1 MGNISCCSFISYFSC
16 YTAVKLGKI
25 KMIVGSTKENLSLEK
40 RVSLTPETAKNI
52 IGLGLQVILEKNY
65 ATHLGI
71 LDQEYE
77 NSGVKIKNTS
87 NEVISSCNLLVKVNC
102 PSQEDISSLK
112 EKTIIV
118 GMMNPS
124 KNKNELIEINKKK
137 VDIFSLETLP
147 RITRAQ
153 SMDVLSSQSNLAG
166 YRAVVDCVAEFEKAV
181 PMMMTAAGTVPA
193 AKVLVIGAGVAGLQ
207 AIATAKRLGAI
218 VSATDVRAASKEQ
231 VESLG
236 GRFLTVDQSDDME
249 TAGGYAKEAT
259 AEYKKKQ
266 ADMMRDAL
274 KKNDIVI
281 CTALIPGKP
290 APRILSEELVK
301 LMKPGS
307 IIYDLAAEHGGNS
320 AFSEP
325 GNINVIEGIKII
337 GVKSLMNRLPLTASS
352 LYAKNLFS
360 FIRNL
365 YSREKKVFNI
375 NLEDEIIN
383 KTLFKN

>member
-1 MGNISCCSFISYFSC
+1 
-16 YTAVKLGKI
+16 
-25 KMIVGSTKENLSLEK
+25 MIVGSIKEDLALEK
-40 RVSLTPETAKNI
+40 RVSLTPESAKNI
-52 IGLGLQVILEKNY
+52 IGLGLKICIEKDY

-71 LDQEYE
+71 SDSEYKAI
-77 NSGVKIKNTS
+77 GVEIKN
-87 NEVISSCNLLVKVNC
+87 SSKEILNLSSAIIRVNC
-102 PSQEDISSLK
+102 PSENEINNLK
-112 EKTIIV
+112 ENTILI
-118 GMMNPS
+118 GMFNPT
-124 KNKNELIEINKKK
+124 KNKNLVEKIISKNIKT
-137 VDIFSLETLP
+137 FSLELLP

-166 YRAVVDCVAEFEKAV
+166 YRAVVDCVSEFEKAV

-236 GRFLTVDQSDDME
+236 GKFLTVEQSEDME
-249 TAGGYAKEAT
+249 TAGGYAKET
-259 AEYKKKQ
+259 SDDYKKKQ
-266 ADMMRDAL
+266 AEMMKEAL

-290 APRILSEELVK
+290 APRILTEDLVK

-307 IIYDLAAEHGGNS
+307 IVYDLAAEQGGNS
-320 AFSEP
+320 AFSEA
-325 GNINVIEGIKII
+325 GKINTIDGIKII
-337 GVKSLMNRLPLTASS
+337 GVKSLMNSLPTTASS

-365 YSREKKVFNI
+365 YSKDKKDFNI
-375 NLEDEIIN
+375 NLDDEIIE
-383 KTLFKN
+383 KSLIKKL

>member
-1 MGNISCCSFISYFSC
+1 
-16 YTAVKLGKI
+16 
-25 KMIVGSTKENLSLEK
+25 MIVGSIKEDLTVEK

-52 IGLGLQVILEKNY
+52 IGLGLEVCIEKNY
-65 ATHLGI
+65 AIHLGI
-71 LDQEYE
+71 KDNEYS
-77 NSGVKIKNTS
+77 NIGVKIEPSSKEILNLS
-87 NEVISSCNLLVKVNC
+87 NLIIKVNC
-102 PSQEDISSLK
+102 PSENEINILEENK
-112 EKTIIV
+112 ILV
-118 GMMNPS
+118 GMFNPS
-124 KNKNELIEINKKK
+124 KNKDLINKIINKKAK
-137 VDIFSLETLP
+137 IFSLELLP

-166 YRAVVDCVAEFEKAV
+166 YRAVIESVAEFEKAV

-207 AIATAKRLGAI
+207 AVATAKRLGAI

-236 GRFLTVDQSDDME
+236 GKFLTVEQSENME
-249 TAGGYAKEAT
+249 TAGGYAKEASDD
-259 AEYKKKQ
+259 YKKKQ
-266 ADMMRDAL
+266 AEMMKDAL

-290 APRILSEELVK
+290 APRILTEDLVK

-307 IIYDLAAEHGGNS
+307 IVYDLAAEQGGNS
-320 AFSEP
+320 AFSEA
-325 GNINVIEGIKII
+325 GKINSIDGIKVI

-365 YSREKKVFNI
+365 YSKEKKDFNI
-375 NLEDEIIN
+375 NLEDEIIE
-383 KTLFKN
+383 KSLIRES